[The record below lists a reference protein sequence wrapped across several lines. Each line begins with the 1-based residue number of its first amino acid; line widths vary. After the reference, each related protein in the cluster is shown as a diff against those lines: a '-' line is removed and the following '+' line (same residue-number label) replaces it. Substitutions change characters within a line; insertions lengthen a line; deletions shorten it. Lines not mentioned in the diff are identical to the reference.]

1 VEQVETLDAI
11 ADEWRA
17 LATPSGRGIFAT
29 WEWADAWWRAF
40 GDGRELE
47 LRACRDDAGR
57 LVAVLPLYVARVRGL
72 TLLRF
77 LGHGPGDELGPVYPK
92 GEHERTAAALTLVL
106 RDARWDVFAGEQL
119 PGDEGWPALLG
130 GRRWRTEANPVLYVP
145 ERGWDDFLA
154 GRSANFRQQLSRRE
168 RSLARAGRARFRL
181 ANEATLE
188 RDLDTLFALHA
199 ARWRGRRSDFS
210 DVPFHRDV
218 ARRALSR
225 GWLRLWL
232 LELDDRPVAVWHG
245 FHVGRIVSY
254 YQAGRDPAFEREAVG
269 AILLAH
275 TVREAMADGAA
286 EYRFGR
292 GDEAFKYRFADEDVG
307 LDTVVL
313 AANARGRVARRIAR
327 LGHHARGLAH
337 RRDAR
342 R

>member
-1 VEQVETLDAI
+1 VEEVETLDAI

-17 LATPSGRGIFAT
+17 LAEASGRGIFAT
-29 WEWADAWWRAF
+29 WEWADAWWNAF
-40 GDGRELE
+40 GDGRELT

-57 LVAVLPLYVARVRGL
+57 LVAALPIYVARIRGL
-72 TLLRF
+72 RLLRF
-77 LGHGPGDELGPVYPK
+77 VGHGPGDELGPVYPK
-92 GEHERTAAALTLVL
+92 GEHERTAAALNLVL

-145 ERGWDDFLA
+145 ECGWGDFLA

-232 LELDDRPVAVWHG
+232 LELDERPVAVWHG
-245 FHVGRIVSY
+245 FHVGRIVTY
-254 YQAGRDPAFEREAVG
+254 YQAGRDPALEREAVG
-269 AILLAH
+269 AVLVAH
-275 TVREAMADGAA
+275 TVREAMAEGAA

-292 GDEAFKYRFADEDVG
+292 GEEAFKYRYADDDPG
-307 LDTVVL
+307 LETVVL
-313 AANARGRVARRIAR
+313 AATGRGRAARGVARVGRSVRSLTRR
-327 LGHHARGLAH
+327 LDLSR
-337 RRDAR
+337 
-342 R
+342 